1 MIPYSRTKLSDFFT
15 LSQSKKPYPS
25 QWHIPVYPYTDLPTP
40 KRQKMPVSEPRAG
53 KSSEEW
59 GVSVCGIAVLGHFW
73 WGVAVIFISKYG
85 IAVFR
90 VQAVC
95 GKFKFYATVVGE
107 KIFVSR

>member
-25 QWHIPVYPYTDLPTP
+25 QWHIPVYLYTDLPTP

-53 KSSEEW
+53 KSSEEG
-59 GVSVCGIAVLGHFW
+59 GVSVCGIAVLGHCW
-73 WGVAVIFISKYG
+73 CGVAVIFISKYG

-95 GKFKFYATVVGE
+95 RKFKFYAAVV
-107 KIFVSR
+107 ISVNT